1 MPSERGAA
9 LADDFGHANADA
21 IAFARELP
29 ARTSGPCP
37 CRVKSG
43 RSASSSTTSRKG
55 TDRAPAGCAA
65 MSGGQ
70 AVTETAGDIDRAN
83 AAHAAQAGSVGPAET
98 IALLTERGAELE
110 ALLRRLDD
118 DQLDR
123 AAPFGPAGGEIFA
136 AADLAPVAARHTR
149 EHLAHARGALH
160 RPA

>member
-9 LADDFGHANADA
+9 LADDFGDANADA
-21 IAFARELP
+21 IAFARSCPEVEWAVSVPGEEWSVGVVLHHIAEGHGQS
-29 ARTSGPCP
+29 ARWL
-37 CRVKSG
+37 R
-43 RSASSSTTSRKG
+43 
-55 TDRAPAGCAA
+55 A

-70 AVTETAGDIDRAN
+70 AVTETAADIDRAN
-83 AAHAAQAGSVGPAET
+83 AAHAVQAGSVGPAET
-98 IALLTERGAELE
+98 IALLTERGAQLE

-123 AAPFGPAGGEIFA
+123 VAPFGPAGGEIFA